1 MPATNPLLE
10 PLPAP
15 KPPQAPP
22 RSSVLP
28 KLLGLAAVVVV
39 VAAVAY
45 YLASGRQQQAQKSVV
60 AQARTATAKLG
71 TIESR
76 LRVTGATAA
85 RSFAN
90 ITAPRLRGPE
100 GNQAMVL
107 LKLASSGQMVKKGDV
122 IAEFDPQSMKD
133 HQDDTIAGLRD
144 KENDVKKKIVQNELD
159 MENLQQTLRVAK
171 ANLDKANLDFKAADI
186 RTEIDRELLKLAV
199 DEADA
204 TYKELLTDLPR
215 EKESQSAD
223 LRITEIAKVMEDK
236 HVERH
241 EDDLKRLVLH
251 SPMDGMVVLQ
261 TTFRSG
267 GDQVMLSVGDRVGP
281 GQPIMKV
288 IDSASMQVEGQINQ
302 AETSTFRIGMP
313 ANIGLDAFPGARFD
327 GKVYAMGALAVSP
340 GRQQYYIRN
349 IPVRVQIVNPDKR
362 VIPDLSASADVL
374 LGRQENVVTV
384 PAAAVRQ
391 ADGKDQVEVKTQ
403 NGFEKRTVKVGLSN
417 GAQVAILEGLREGET
432 VRVD

>member
-1 MPATNPLLE
+1 M
-10 PLPAP
+10 
-15 KPPQAPP
+15 PP
-22 RSSVLP
+22 RSRLLP
-28 KLLGLAAVVVV
+28 KLLGLAGVIVV
-39 VAAVAY
+39 VAATVY
-45 YLASGRQQQAQKSVV
+45 YFAAGRQQQARQSAV
-60 AQARTATAKLG
+60 AQARTAMAQRG
-71 TIESR
+71 TIEAR
-76 LRVTGATAA
+76 LRVTGTTTA
-85 RSFAN
+85 RSYAN

-107 LKLASSGQMVKKGDV
+107 LKLADSGRMVKKGDV
-122 IAEFDPQSMKD
+122 IAEFDPQSMRD

-144 KENDVKKKIVQNELD
+144 KENDVKKKVVQNELD

-171 ANLDKANLDFKAADI
+171 SNLDKANLDFKAAEI

-199 DEADA
+199 DEAEA

-215 EKESQSAD
+215 EKESQTAD
-223 LRITEIAKVMEDK
+223 LKITEISKRMEDM

-241 EDDLKRLVLH
+241 GEDLKRLVLH

-261 TTFRSG
+261 TTFRPG

-302 AETSTFRIGMP
+302 SETSTFRIGMP
-313 ANIGLDAFPGARFD
+313 ADIGLDAFPGARFA

-349 IPVRVQIVNPDKR
+349 IPVRVQIANPDKR

-391 ADGKDQVEVKTQ
+391 EGGKDVVEVKTQ
-403 NGFEKRTVKVGLSN
+403 NDFEKRPVKVGLGN

-432 VRVD
+432 VRID